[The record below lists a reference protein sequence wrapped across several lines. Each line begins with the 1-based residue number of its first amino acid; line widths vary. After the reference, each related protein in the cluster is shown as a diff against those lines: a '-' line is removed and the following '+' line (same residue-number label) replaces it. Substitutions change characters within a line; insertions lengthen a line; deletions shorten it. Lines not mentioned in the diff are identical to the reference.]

1 MNKNKKN
8 LHKKVTANVL
18 GLTLASVVA
27 AGAVTDVTVPV
38 FAAQQT
44 QEKEKTAAAASVS
57 VYVNGEAAADEKAD
71 GSTKKNAV
79 SSLEKALGLAGDKGT
94 VLVCG
99 TVTVNTEQ
107 KLIIPAG
114 VSIKRAEGFTGPLVK
129 VTGKGRLT
137 VVGNQLS
144 ASDEI
149 LPQQKPAKMPL

>member
-1 MNKNKKN
+1 MNRNKKN

-44 QEKEKTAAAASVS
+44 QEKEKTAAAS

-79 SSLEKALGLAGDKGT
+79 SSLEKALSLAGDKGT

-114 VSIKRAEGFTGPLVK
+114 VSIKRAEGFTGALVK

-144 ASDEI
+144 ASDVDTS
-149 LPQQKPAKMPL
+149 QQKPAKMPL

>member
-1 MNKNKKN
+1 MNRNKKN

-44 QEKEKTAAAASVS
+44 QEKEKTAAAS

-79 SSLEKALGLAGDKGT
+79 SSLEKAL
-94 VLVCG
+94 
-99 TVTVNTEQ
+99 
-107 KLIIPAG
+107 IP
-114 VSIKRAEGFTGPLVK
+114 RQ
-129 VTGKGRLT
+129 R
-137 VVGNQLS
+137 
-144 ASDEI
+144 
-149 LPQQKPAKMPL
+149 